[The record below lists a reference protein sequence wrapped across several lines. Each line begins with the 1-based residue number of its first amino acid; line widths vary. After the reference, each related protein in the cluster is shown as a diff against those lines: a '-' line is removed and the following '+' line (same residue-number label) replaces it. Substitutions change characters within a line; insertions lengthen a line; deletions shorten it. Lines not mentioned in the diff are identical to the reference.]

1 MLKAVVWV
9 VSLLSLMQKLSLKLT
24 LSNVFIVEHI
34 QPHLETPTM
43 TKDEARMRIEEVRQR
58 IAIMNANDIE
68 FSLINEILLNMD
80 KDEMTPDEAL
90 EEANKVLNGKQDY
103 H

>member
-1 MLKAVVWV
+1 
-9 VSLLSLMQKLSLKLT
+9 
-24 LSNVFIVEHI
+24 
-34 QPHLETPTM
+34 M

-58 IAIMNANDIE
+58 AALMGANDSE
-68 FSLINEILLNMD
+68 FSLLNEILLNMD

-90 EEANKVLNGKQDY
+90 EEANKVLSGKMDY

>member
-1 MLKAVVWV
+1 M
-9 VSLLSLMQKLSLKLT
+9 
-24 LSNVFIVEHI
+24 EHL
-34 QPHLETPTM
+34 QPQLETPTM
-43 TKDEARMRIEEVRQR
+43 TKDEARMRIEEVRQNV
-58 IAIMNANDIE
+58 AIMNANDIE

-90 EEANKVLNGKQDY
+90 EEANKVFSGKMDY